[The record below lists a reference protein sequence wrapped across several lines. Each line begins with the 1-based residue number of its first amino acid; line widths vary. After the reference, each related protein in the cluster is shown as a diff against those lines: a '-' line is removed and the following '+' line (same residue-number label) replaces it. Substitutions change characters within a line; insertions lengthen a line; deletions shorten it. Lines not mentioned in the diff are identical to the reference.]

1 MASLERKKSGAFVV
15 VWRVDGRKKK
25 EYLPVG
31 TTKEE
36 AEVVKA
42 AKTKWEK
49 ERKIGM
55 HLDVG
60 IKKKVRTFSEFLFGY
75 TDENGGST
83 PCRIHM

>member
-1 MASLERKKSGAFVV
+1 MASLERKKSGAFIV
-15 VWRVDGRKKK
+15 VWRVDGKKEK

-31 TTKEE
+31 TTKAQ

-42 AKTKWEK
+42 KWSKWEK

-60 IKKKVRTFSEFLFGY
+60 IKRKVRTFSEFL
-75 TDENGGST
+75 
-83 PCRIHM
+83 